1 MCIGSKETSVNKFEC
16 ERIVKLSYRRLVV
29 VGYYGECVDT
39 CPVEKVKCGEGNIRK
54 SESRTGNGFVE
65 WVG

>member
-39 CPVEKVKCGEGNIRK
+39 CPVEKVKCGKGNIR
-54 SESRTGNGFVE
+54 
-65 WVG
+65 